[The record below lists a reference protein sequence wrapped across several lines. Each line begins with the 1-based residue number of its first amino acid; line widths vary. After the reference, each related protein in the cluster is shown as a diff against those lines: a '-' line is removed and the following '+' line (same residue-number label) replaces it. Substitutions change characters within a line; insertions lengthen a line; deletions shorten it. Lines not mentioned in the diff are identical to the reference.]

1 MNRALLIAWLAVVSV
16 ISTEAL
22 QADVIH
28 REKSLYRNIEVTE
41 TNERRCLIFA
51 VRQTNHN
58 QSCIDL
64 ADPKKIVFPYVRMT
78 LAGLLVQPEIERA
91 LIVGLGGGT
100 VPLTLS
106 ELYPDAVIDSVEIDP
121 AVVRVAEEH
130 FGFKPNQKLTVAVQ
144 DARVFVRRQ
153 LARGHRYDYILLD
166 AFTGEYIPEHLMT
179 KEFLTEIKR
188 LLTKDGVVVANTFS
202 SSRLYHHESATYA
215 DVFGEL
221 YTMRLPTSGN
231 RIILGAR
238 SGNLPTK
245 DILEQRAN
253 TLGSALTPFGVALA
267 AFPKYI
273 TDRVDWDSGAAVL
286 TDQYAPA
293 NLLNRP

>member
-1 MNRALLIAWLAVVSV
+1 MNRALLIACLPLSQSLVL
-16 ISTEAL
+16 EAL

-121 AVVRVAEEH
+121 AVVRVA
-130 FGFKPNQKLTVAVQ
+130 
-144 DARVFVRRQ
+144 
-153 LARGHRYDYILLD
+153 
-166 AFTGEYIPEHLMT
+166 
-179 KEFLTEIKR
+179 KELRIQAQRKTNGCRAGCTR
-188 LLTKDGVVVANTFS
+188 LCQEAASAGSPL
-202 SSRLYHHESATYA
+202 RLH
-215 DVFGEL
+215 
-221 YTMRLPTSGN
+221 
-231 RIILGAR
+231 
-238 SGNLPTK
+238 
-245 DILEQRAN
+245 
-253 TLGSALTPFGVALA
+253 
-267 AFPKYI
+267 
-273 TDRVDWDSGAAVL
+273 
-286 TDQYAPA
+286 PA
-293 NLLNRP
+293 